1 MIEFKKITQ
10 DLIREYFKDFES
22 DSDIYMDM
30 SKFSEYRY
38 DEEKVN
44 AYFERISADTTRKA
58 FIITEAGRPIGEI
71 CIKHINT
78 AEKRGELSVHLQND
92 RCKNKGYGTLAE
104 RLMLQY
110 AFGDL
115 GLETVFAD
123 AVLKNKRSQHVL
135 EKVGFEFIK
144 EEGIFR
150 YYKISKERFEMLES
164 LRNID
169 IRVKTNRLTIRKT
182 AADDWRDIRE
192 IWIDFSKSPYAQY
205 DVPHS
210 TNEED
215 VKQRIARWAQA
226 NNNVE
231 HQFFSI
237 LLGEKVIGYA
247 AFNARENGYEIGYAF
262 NSAYHGNGYAKESLS
277 ALIKQFK
284 EHGVRTFFAGT
295 AINNTPSVHLLSA
308 LGFKKVGAEKVSFY
322 KDENGEPIFF
332 DGGIFEL
339 KF

>member
-1 MIEFKKITQ
+1 MIELKKITQ

-169 IRVKTNRLTIRKT
+169 IRVK
-182 AADDWRDIRE
+182 
-192 IWIDFSKSPYAQY
+192 
-205 DVPHS
+205 
-210 TNEED
+210 
-215 VKQRIARWAQA
+215 RIALR
-226 NNNVE
+226 
-231 HQFFSI
+231 
-237 LLGEKVIGYA
+237 
-247 AFNARENGYEIGYAF
+247 
-262 NSAYHGNGYAKESLS
+262 
-277 ALIKQFK
+277 
-284 EHGVRTFFAGT
+284 
-295 AINNTPSVHLLSA
+295 
-308 LGFKKVGAEKVSFY
+308 
-322 KDENGEPIFF
+322 
-332 DGGIFEL
+332 
-339 KF
+339 